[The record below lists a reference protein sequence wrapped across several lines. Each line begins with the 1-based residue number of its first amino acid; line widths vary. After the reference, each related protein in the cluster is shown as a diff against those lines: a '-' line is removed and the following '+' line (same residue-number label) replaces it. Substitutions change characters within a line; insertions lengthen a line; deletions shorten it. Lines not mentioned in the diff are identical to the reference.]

1 MKFKIGDKV
10 MFTGFNEDYCT
21 TRSYWE
27 LERYRI
33 YTIDNCA
40 FDNSIKIIPNPSQMF
55 YSVTDGK
62 GTYSWYKEEDFIS
75 LVESRKLK
83 LDKINGLVGQI

>member
-1 MKFKIGDKV
+1 MKFKTGDKV
-10 MFTGFNEDYCT
+10 IFTGFNGDY
-21 TRSYWE
+21 SWK

-40 FDNSIKIIPNPSQMF
+40 FDNRTFPIPNPSQMF
-55 YSVTDGK
+55 YSVTDDK
-62 GTYSWYKEEDFIS
+62 GTHWYKEEDFIS

-83 LDKINGLVGQI
+83 LDKINENSLYK